1 MGFGKVVKRIF
12 IVAGCALTSILLL
25 VAMGVALV
33 LWYLTPERLTPIVER
48 EANVYLSGAH
58 ADIGR
63 LEVTLWKTFPQIV
76 LSADSVSIISEA
88 FSDLSAEE
96 RAELPND
103 ADTLLSLNRFRAG
116 LNIPS
121 LLQGEIALRDVMLT
135 GLCANVVEYSPEL
148 VNYMIV
154 KTDDSEPVDTVN
166 PMLPDITVNSIEI
179 SDCDNISYFSKP
191 QQLECKVALS
201 AIQLSS
207 LKSGLLQ
214 LAAYIKVNALCAGDS
229 IIRGLPISTN
239 SYINWT
245 AKAPLRLKIE
255 PSEAQVGDISLKYG
269 IDVDFGAQRVDSL
282 WVSVAPFEL
291 LEQFDYG
298 PEKYAQAAKGYK
310 TNLSAAIDM
319 NLLQPF
325 DISRDTLP
333 SVEVNYEIPE
343 SYLEGPRHR
352 RIDAIALK
360 GNLYIDAD
368 SVSLSEVNIDKAL
381 LRGLGVELRGDAIIK
396 NALLDPHIKCY
407 IHGKANIGNLI
418 AMLGLKLPYKV
429 SGNIDADTHVKV
441 RMSDITAK
449 RYNVLDINGKMCMQ
463 KFNLS
468 DDTVYLYVNDAD
480 LNFNSQQRFKAAD
493 GKMKNLLGGEF
504 CLDSLRMDY
513 MGENL
518 TLIDCSIKG
527 AANQRMASLDGVHPF
542 MPFGMRVDG
551 KALRYR
557 MTDSSFMACSRAS
570 AMVKVIA
577 PPYNATMPEVTID
590 LNSSRVAYLS
600 KDLRG
605 ILQKPSIK
613 LDLMPRQKRQY
624 NRHRPKRLGDSI
636 ANHTTDETFRVDID
650 STTQRMLRNWQLK
663 GSVITD
669 YARVI
674 TPYFPLANSLSNLN
688 IGFNLD
694 SINILSSRF
703 RSGVSDMEVTGGV
716 YNIRSTLLGRS
727 RRRPLTVNLELDA
740 DTLDANQLISAVYSA
755 ISYAQKGDSLL
766 QKALVAD
773 TLALSGDDDLLA
785 AQITDNAD
793 TIVMA
798 PIIPTNIEADIDIN
812 AKNGYYAD
820 MKLSDLKGCMQI
832 HDGALR
838 INDLSTNSNAGTLK
852 FNALYAAR
860 NKNDIHA
867 AFDLDMTD
875 IHIDRFIRLIPE
887 VDSIMPLLKEMEGI
901 IDANITASTQVD
913 SAMNVIFPTI
923 SAAMKIHGDSLVLLD
938 SETFAKISKM
948 LLFKNKKRNMI
959 DNMDVELLIADNN
972 LELFPFTFEMDRYKV
987 GVMGRNDLDF
997 NMDYHIS
1004 VLKSPIP
1011 FKFGLN
1017 ISGSP
1022 EKMKFRL
1029 GKAKYKDGNSAE
1041 VRQLVE
1047 NARINLRTEIENA
1060 FRRGSEAALNSR
1072 LNIDNKAV
1080 RKYTRV
1086 DSGDDKLSANDSIQ
1100 MINHGLIEA
1109 PPQPE
1114 SVNKNRKK
1122 RK

>member
-1 MGFGKVVKRIF
+1 MRPGKVIKRILI
-12 IVAGCALTSILLL
+12 IVGSLLAAILLL
-25 VAMGVALV
+25 LVVGVSIV

-48 EANVYLSGAH
+48 EANEYLSGAH
-58 ADIGR
+58 AKIGR
-63 LEVTLWKTFPQIV
+63 LEVTLWKTFPQVV
-76 LSADSVSIISEA
+76 LCADSVSIISEV
-88 FSDLSAEE
+88 FNNLSTEE
-96 RAELPND
+96 RAELPID
-103 ADTLLSLNRFRAG
+103 ADTLLALNRFRAG

-121 LLQGEIALRDVMLT
+121 LLHGEIALRDVMLT

-154 KTDDSEPVDTVN
+154 KQDDAEPVDTVN
-166 PMLPDITVNSIEI
+166 LMLPDITVNSIEI
-179 SDCDNISYFSKP
+179 SDCDNIRYFSKP
-191 QQLECKVALS
+191 QQLECSVALS

-214 LAAYIKVNALCAGDS
+214 LAAYIKVNALCEGDS
-229 IIRGLPISTN
+229 IIRELPINTN

-245 AKAPLRLKIE
+245 AQAPLRLKIE
-255 PSEAQVGDISLKYG
+255 PSEAKVGNISMSYS
-269 IDVDFGAQRVDSL
+269 IDADFEAQRIDSL
-282 WVSVAPFEL
+282 RVAVAPFEI
-291 LEQFDYG
+291 LEQIDYG
-298 PEKYAQAAKGYK
+298 PEKYAQAAKGFK
-310 TNLSAAIDM
+310 TNLSAAVDIK
-319 NLLQPF
+319 LLQPY
-325 DISRDTLP
+325 DILHDSLP

-360 GNLYIDAD
+360 GNLYVDAD
-368 SVSLSEVNIDKAL
+368 SVSLTEVNVDKAL
-381 LRGLGVELRGDAIIK
+381 LRGLGVELRGDAVIK
-396 NALLDPHIKCY
+396 NALIDPYIKCY

-441 RMSDITAK
+441 RMSDINAK

-468 DDTVYLYVNDAD
+468 DDAIYLYVNDAD
-480 LNFNSQQRFKAAD
+480 LNFDSQQQFKAED
-493 GKMKNLLGGEF
+493 GKMRNLLGGNF
-504 CLDSLRMDY
+504 ALDSLRMDY

-527 AANQRMASLDGVHPF
+527 AANPRMASLDGVHPF
-542 MPFGMRVDG
+542 IPFGMKVEG
-551 KALRYR
+551 KAIRYR
-557 MTDSSFMACSRAS
+557 MADSTFMACSRAS

-577 PPYNATMPEVTID
+577 PPYKATKPGVGMD
-590 LNSSRVAYLS
+590 LNASRVAYFS

-605 ILQKPSIK
+605 ILRKPSIN
-613 LDLMPRQKRQY
+613 LELMPHRKMQY
-624 NRHRPKRLGDSI
+624 NPQRRYRQRDSI
-636 ANHTTDETFRVDID
+636 KYDADSETLRVDID
-650 STTQRMLRNWQLK
+650 SATRRMLRNWQLR
-663 GSVITD
+663 GSIITD

-694 SINILSSRF
+694 SINIISSRF
-703 RSGVSDMEVTGGV
+703 RSGVSDMAVTGGV

-773 TLALSGDDDLLA
+773 TLALSVDDDEILA
-785 AQITDNAD
+785 AQITESAD
-793 TIVMA
+793 TVVMA

-820 MKLSDLKGCMQI
+820 MKLSDLQGCLQI
-832 HDGALR
+832 HEGALR
-838 INDLSTNSNAGTLK
+838 INDLSTNSDAGALK

-860 NKNDIHA
+860 NKDDIHA

-875 IHIDRFIRLIPE
+875 IRIDRFIRLIPE

-913 SAMNVIFPTI
+913 SAFNVIFPTI

-948 LLFKNKKRNMI
+948 LMFKNKKRNMI
-959 DNMDVELLIADNN
+959 DNMDVELLISDNN
-972 LELFPFTFEMDRYKV
+972 LELFTFTFEMDRYKV
-987 GVMGRNDLDF
+987 WVMGSND
-997 NMDYHIS
+997 
-1004 VLKSPIP
+1004 
-1011 FKFGLN
+1011 
-1017 ISGSP
+1017 
-1022 EKMKFRL
+1022 
-1029 GKAKYKDGNSAE
+1029 
-1041 VRQLVE
+1041 
-1047 NARINLRTEIENA
+1047 
-1060 FRRGSEAALNSR
+1060 
-1072 LNIDNKAV
+1072 
-1080 RKYTRV
+1080 
-1086 DSGDDKLSANDSIQ
+1086 
-1100 MINHGLIEA
+1100 
-1109 PPQPE
+1109 
-1114 SVNKNRKK
+1114 
-1122 RK
+1122 